1 LIVIRTGQRTGS
13 RRTKNRC
20 QVVIAEPDD
29 DRTVVVG
36 GSLRDRVA
44 IGKLQAALLNE
55 MGLASRDQISL
66 APMPEFLLATR

>member
-29 DRTVVVG
+29 DQTVVVG

-44 IGKLQAALLNE
+44 IRKLQAALLNAFE
-55 MGLASRDQISL
+55 SIAHIGTRDEQQG
-66 APMPEFLLATR
+66 

>member
-20 QVVIAEPDD
+20 QVVIAEPED

-44 IGKLQAALLNE
+44 IGKLQAALLNAFE
-55 MGLASRDQISL
+55 SIARIGTRDEQQG
-66 APMPEFLLATR
+66 